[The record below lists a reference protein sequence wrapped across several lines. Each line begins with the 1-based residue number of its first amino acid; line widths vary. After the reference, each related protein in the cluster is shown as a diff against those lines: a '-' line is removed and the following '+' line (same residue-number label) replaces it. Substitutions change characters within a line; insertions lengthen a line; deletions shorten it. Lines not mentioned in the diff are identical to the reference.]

1 MKKVVSFISILFAII
16 GMALIGLYVYH
27 VCTYNSITMNI
38 TQVSDQLAVDVL
50 KAEDLSDEKKAELE
64 ERWFMEANVY
74 SNDAENGG
82 FLSELKFNYFTSW
95 ELVENNY
102 RSSGLQYYSK
112 DGKSI
117 EDSVASYPLSER
129 DEKFRS
135 SLPLSYMGIN
145 INNYDSAD
153 GISFSGSAGV
163 VSVSSTFDSSFVPIV
178 KIDDHPYAVE
188 LTGSYEGYIPS
199 TIFFGRVGVMKK
211 GQVAYTWED
220 ILRCTTE
227 VALSN
232 SAGYG
237 DYYVTLD
244 LSNFFTLRK
253 WDSETGKFIDF
264 DSTDLLKNYTVL
276 KFHLDENGAM
286 TSKQSMFGQIDCNP
300 SFGITDVSD
309 YWGYD
314 VFYTLSAEDFKV
326 RESAL
331 YGGKVLSLSAEAFN
345 FFSALENTPV
355 KVVIDLDEL
364 KEVVGFDFDVF
375 KGLKIDR
382 ITLLS
387 STEREFTF
395 LSGALKDTGCTLIQR
410 SAGLTLTFEDD
421 SITNYTEVVL

>member
-1 MKKVVSFISILFAII
+1 MKKFVSFISVLFAII

-50 KAEDLSDEKKAELE
+50 KSEDLSDSKKAELE

-74 SNDAENGG
+74 SADAKNGG
-82 FLSELKFNYFTSW
+82 FLSELNLNYFTTW
-95 ELVENNY
+95 DLTEDNY
-102 RSSGLQYYSK
+102 RSSGMQMFY
-112 DGKSI
+112 D
-117 EDSVASYPLSER
+117 
-129 DEKFRS
+129 S
-135 SLPLSYMGIN
+135 SLLKEFTFRELYNSFDNDSLFNSIFVLDKEN
-145 INNYDSAD
+145 FSFNTYDTVD
-153 GISFSGSAGV
+153 GISFSG
-163 VSVSSTFDSSFVPIV
+163 VSGLAKGSVGTNFSRDSVFIV
-178 KIDDHPYAVE
+178 KIDNVPYALQ
-188 LTGSYEGYIPS
+188 LTGGYEVPKTFLGFRTNQTRFVGYEWS
-199 TIFFGRVGVMKK
+199 DIFFNVTSAVM
-211 GQVAYTWED
+211 
-220 ILRCTTE
+220 
-227 VALSN
+227 SN

-244 LSNFFTLRK
+244 LSEYFTLRK
-253 WDSETGKFIDF
+253 WDVETGKFIELE
-264 DSTDLLKNYTVL
+264 STDILKNYTVL

-387 STEREFTF
+387 SSEREFTF